1 VIDSLEFINKL
12 EPEIRKPLIIAAM
25 QDMGNVG
32 SIVVNFINK
41 SLGTIPFRHVK
52 STRPPYVYD
61 RGGFIEIPEE
71 KWEYRFSNDLIIFG
85 GGPGQP
91 QQNDELNELC
101 QDVIDIAKKYD
112 AKFIYTVGGFHTSRQ
127 FGKHPTTY
135 ITTTSK
141 SLLDQ
146 VQRLGIETTPQESVI
161 TGFNGLILGY
171 AKLNGINGMGLYGEL
186 LEPNIPQYRA
196 AKSII
201 QTLEKLTYQKL
212 GDSSELEA
220 KADAVDNQL
229 KGCMKD
235 DYDF

>member
-1 VIDSLEFINKL
+1 MEFVNKL
-12 EPEIRKPLIIAAM
+12 ELDINKPLIIAAM

-41 SLGTIPFRHVK
+41 GLSTVPFRFVK
-52 STRPPYVYD
+52 SNRPPYVFD
-61 RGGFIEIPEE
+61 KGGYIEVPEE
-71 KWEYRFSNDLIIFG
+71 HWEYRYGNDIIVFG
-85 GGPGQP
+85 GGRGQP
-91 QQNDELNELC
+91 EQSDELNELC
-101 QDVIDIAKKYD
+101 QDVIDTAKKYD
-112 AKFIYTVGGFHTSRQ
+112 VKFIYTVGGFHTTRQ
-127 FGKHPTTY
+127 FGKYPTTY
-135 ITTTSK
+135 VTTTSK

-146 VQRLGIETTPQESVI
+146 VRSLGIETTPHESVI

-201 QTLEKLTYQKL
+201 HTLEKLTYQKL
-212 GDSSELEA
+212 GDLNELDV

-229 KGCMKD
+229 NGGPKD
-235 DYDF
+235 DYNI